1 VTRQAPAAAAVAAL
15 WLLSGVAVEVV
26 NAWTRRRVA
35 AQLSPGLRSRSVGW
49 FVGSFFVRVVLTAG
63 VLFLA
68 FRHSFL
74 SGAMA
79 WLGYYVCR
87 MALILWTSRR
97 LERDSGR
104 PSAAGDSGVG

>member
-1 VTRQAPAAAAVAAL
+1 MRQTLAAAAVL
-15 WLLSGVAVEVV
+15 WLLAGAAVEVV
-26 NAWTRRRVA
+26 NAWTRRWAA
-35 AQLSPGLRSRSVGW
+35 AQLVPGLRAQSMGW
-49 FVGSFFVRVVLTAG
+49 VLGSFLVRVVLTAG

-87 MALILWTSRR
+87 TVLIVWMSRR

-104 PSAAGDSGVG
+104 HSAAGESSVG